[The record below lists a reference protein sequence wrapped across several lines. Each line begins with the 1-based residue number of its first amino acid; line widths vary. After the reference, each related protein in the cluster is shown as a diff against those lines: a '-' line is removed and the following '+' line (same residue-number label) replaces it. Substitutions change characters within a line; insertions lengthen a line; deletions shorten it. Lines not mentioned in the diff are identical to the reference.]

1 MKPHTQLLSAI
12 AGFSLAIVQ
21 PYQTIASSA
30 DVSRIA
36 TDVTVK
42 IESKKV
48 GSSGSGILIS
58 KKGNLYSVI
67 TCWHVVDSNLSLVIT
82 TPDGQRH
89 TVQSRSIKRVDKNL
103 DLAIVEFTSNANY
116 TLAKIGNS
124 QKVQAGELAY
134 IAGFP
139 HRSDARQGSLLLF
152 NEGKINANNPSA
164 LRNGYA
170 LIYNISTLPGMSG
183 GPILDDQGNLIGI
196 HGRGDRADDVTVLLQ
211 SSEVNP
217 EVVVKSGFNY
227 GIPVHTFQKYAT
239 SMKIRLTE
247 ATRTEATRIV
257 SSPSQPRVSR
267 TNRSSV
273 PRRRVSQS
281 SELGDA
287 IAMFR
292 KLKVEQE
299 NLKPSKTIN
308 SIFTPKQIVSERFDN
323 NVAFNQK
330 YDRALL
336 KVKGR
341 VILVHDEKGPHK
353 ATLLVREGKSEL
365 FDHHYTVEC
374 KVDNP
379 NEVVS
384 LKRGDIITIQGIFR
398 KESGLLDLT
407 LDKCKVIGK

>member
-1 MKPHTQLLSAI
+1 MKPYTQLLTAI
-12 AGFSLAIVQ
+12 AGFSSAIVQ
-21 PYQTIASSA
+21 PYQAIASSA

-48 GSSGSGILIS
+48 GNSGSGVLIS

-67 TCWHVVDSNLSLVIT
+67 TCWHVVDSNPSLVIT

-89 TVQSRSIKRVDKNL
+89 AVQSRSIKRVDKNL

-227 GIPVHTFQKYAT
+227 GIPIHTLRKYAT
-239 SMKIRLTE
+239 PMKISLTE
-247 ATRTEATRIV
+247 ASAQIPSTTKIRAPRPNRTRT
-257 SSPSQPRVSR
+257 PLQKSQG
-267 TNRSSV
+267 
-273 PRRRVSQS
+273 
-281 SELGDA
+281 SELDKVDPFE
-287 IAMFR
+287 MFR
-292 KLKVEQE
+292 KAKAERE

-308 SIFTPKQIVSERFDN
+308 SVFTPKQLVSERFDN

-336 KVKGR
+336 QVRGKVTNIFDAKSN
-341 VILVHDEKGPHK
+341 IFK
-353 ATLLVREGKSEL
+353 AKLIVWEL
-365 FDHHYTVEC
+365 KDQPMDHLYTVTCE
-374 KVDNP
+374 VDNP
-379 NEVVS
+379 NEIVS

-398 KESGLLDLT
+398 KESRLLDLT
-407 LDKCKVIGK
+407 LAKCKVIGKS

>member
-1 MKPHTQLLSAI
+1 MKPYTQLLTAI
-12 AGFSLAIVQ
+12 AGFSSAIVQ
-21 PYQTIASSA
+21 PYQAIASSA

-48 GSSGSGILIS
+48 GNSGSGVLIS

-67 TCWHVVDSNLSLVIT
+67 TCWHVVDSNPSLVIT

-89 TVQSRSIKRVDKNL
+89 AVQSRSIKRVDKNL

-239 SMKIRLTE
+239 SMKISLTE
-247 ATRTEATRIV
+247 SSAKIPGTTQVRTPPKNRTRPPSRESHGTELDKIDPFV
-257 SSPSQPRVSR
+257 
-267 TNRSSV
+267 
-273 PRRRVSQS
+273 
-281 SELGDA
+281 L
-287 IAMFR
+287 R
-292 KLKVEQE
+292 KAKVEQE
-299 NLKPSKTIN
+299 KIKPSKIIN
-308 SIFTPKQIVSERFDN
+308 SIFTPNQLVSKQDDN
-323 NVAFNQK
+323 SIAFSQKYENVAF
-330 YDRALL
+330 
-336 KVKGR
+336 KVRGR
-341 VILVHDEKGPHK
+341 VLNFMDASNPYLK
-353 ATLLVREGKSEL
+353 ARFIIGEDSNEIFIQPYMV
-365 FDHHYTVEC
+365 VC
-374 KVDNP
+374 VVDNP
-379 NEVVS
+379 NQIAN
-384 LKRGDIITIQGIFR
+384 LTRGDVVTIQGMYEKNSISQLLVLR
-398 KESGLLDLT
+398 K
-407 LDKCKVIGK
+407 CRVIGKS